1 MSRPC
6 RTEAKVDAGWPKADQ
21 PFVQVSYQEVRET
34 LPTVAGAEYV
44 NDDEI
49 CMTCHEAYVKSF
61 ANNVHRQGKCESCHG
76 PASKHVEGRGKEP
89 GLIFSFKQ
97 GSPAARA
104 EACLRCHE
112 ENQCAVGCRWRTSQA
127 RPLQRDLRRLPPR
140 TLQRAAGDARDNRSG
155 RCGPAG
161 ELGGEVD
168 QLPHDRQRPGGG
180 PGQGGTPFAP
190 RHVAPPRRD
199 RPGHLLSLPLR
210 QDRLAADRRPAPN
223 LRTQRLQLHDLPRPA
238 RTNQGVVA
246 AATCA

>member
-1 MSRPC
+1 M
-6 RTEAKVDAGWPKADQ
+6 DAGWPKADQ

-112 ENQCAVGCRWRTSQA
+112 ENQCAVGCRWRTSKHAHCNVTCVDCHRGHYNVPPGTPATTAPGDAALLENSAA
-127 RPLQRDLRRLPPR
+127 RLTSFHMTANAPAADPDKAELPSLRGTSRNLARSPR
-140 TLQRAAGDARDNRSG
+140 TSAIAATATRPTCSG
-155 RCGPAG
+155 
-161 ELGGEVD
+161 
-168 QLPHDRQRPGGG
+168 
-180 PGQGGTPFAP
+180 
-190 RHVAPPRRD
+190 
-199 RPGHLLSLPLR
+199 S
-210 QDRLAADRRPAPN
+210 
-223 LRTQRLQLHDLPRPA
+223 PA
-238 RTNQGVVA
+238 RTKSADPTASTARPATTRTDRSRSRRG
-246 AATCA
+246 ATCA